1 MPSNVKLAY
10 ATINGQ
16 RYNATFDNESQEWVV
31 EGNGPSDSSWSQP
44 GHKYAITL
52 YAEDNAGNDAT
63 LTSDDETYGDEL
75 LLRVLETTKPVA
87 TIVSPT
93 QGSILGSDTQNIS
106 LELQDFGGS
115 GLNMESVVFK
125 VNSVQIPNSSLSW
138 EDSGDKKVCTYQAT
152 DLSDG
157 SNTITLKVNDND
169 GNESDTASVTFII
182 STAAPLLNVE
192 SPTDNLV
199 TNSNKV
205 RIKGTATP
213 GSEAVSIVSVTV
225 NEQDIDPDDDGVF
238 DYEYTL
244 PSEGNNQL
252 NIVATDSI
260 GKTSTVVRNVLLD
273 TKAPIFS
280 DVHLDSK
287 TINANGHFRLTFK
300 ITDPE

>member
-31 EGNGPSDSSWSQP
+31 EGNGPSDSSWGQP
-44 GHKYAITL
+44 GHKYTITL

-87 TIVSPT
+87 AIVSPT
-93 QGSILGSDTQNIS
+93 QGSILGSNTQNIS

-125 VNSVQIPNSSLSW
+125 VNNVQIPNSSLSW
-138 EDSGDKKVCTYQAT
+138 TDSGGKKVATYQAT
-152 DLSDG
+152 NLSDG
-157 SNTITLKVNDND
+157 SNTITLKVSDND

-182 STAAPLLNVE
+182 STAAPLLDIE

-213 GSEAVSIVSVTV
+213 GSEAVSIVSVTA
-225 NEQDIDPDDDGVF
+225 NGQDIDPDDDGVF

-244 PSEGNNQL
+244 PSEGDNQI

-280 DVHLDSK
+280 DVHLDNK
-287 TINANGHFRLTFK
+287 VINANGHFRLTFK

>member
-16 RYNATFDNESQEWVV
+16 RYNATFDTESQKWVV
-31 EGNGPSDSSWSQP
+31 EGNGPSDSSWGQP

-93 QGSILGSDTQNIS
+93 QGSILGSATQNIS

-125 VNSVQIPNSSLSW
+125 VNNVQIPNSSLSW
-138 EDSGDKKVCTYQAT
+138 KDSGSKKVATYRAT

-169 GNESDTASVTFII
+169 GNKSDTASVTFII
-182 STAAPLLNVE
+182 STAAPLLDIE

-213 GSEAVSIVSVTV
+213 GSDAVSIASVTV
-225 NEQDIDPDDDGVF
+225 NGQDIDPDDDGVF

-244 PSEGNNQL
+244 PSEGNNRL

-280 DVHLDSK
+280 DVRLDNK
-287 TINANGHFRLTFK
+287 VINANGHFRLTFK